1 MIILRFF
8 DSRARA
14 LLVVAPLSAS
24 IFFSGCASTI
34 TPQLFPAPI
43 AVPAQKSEL
52 STSMVDCSK
61 YPESLRTINGRT
73 DEQKAQSW
81 SFDGQERLC
90 RSRMRADLLR
100 QAYVGAVVDQSAERN
115 VINIVLL
122 AIGGS
127 TGYQLLRHGLSGNT
141 AILPYLAAAGGAV
154 YGYAALT
161 QSEAK
166 QIVYLTGA
174 EALTCIYAAS
184 DELQI
189 SPAELGAI
197 VDGDTNLRK
206 SVNTLRTRVGIVL
219 AKDYERPDRCKTKAA
234 SPSTCETGAQGAGK
248 KLYDAARPNG
258 CSDRPAAKTCDGRL
272 AAAAAALEPEI
283 KEAEDLLSQ
292 VTMKLSEIER
302 NGGRVYTA
310 TDSVSYAIGRE
321 VLKTEASAATVLT
334 TLQSMRGVISQLM
347 GSAQS
352 GTKLPGAAPA
362 RASHSQFEVE
372 LNELRNAKARVRE
385 HERTLSARLK
395 AFPDKMS
402 ACQGPETM
410 ARITVSPNV
419 EQLTLV
425 PERPFTLLAT
435 GSNATPSVNLLG
447 DSTNAVDLQPKVNGN
462 QLEAVLTL
470 KKADRDVAA
479 TLQFSAPGAVSVS
492 VPLVYYKPLK
502 PSAK

>member
-1 MIILRFF
+1 MSLRFF
-8 DSRARA
+8 DSRSCIH
-14 LLVVAPLSAS
+14 LVVAPLSAS
-24 IFFSGCASTI
+24 ILFSGCASTI
-34 TPQLFPAPI
+34 SPQLFPAPI
-43 AVPAQKSEL
+43 AVPAQESEL
-52 STSMVDCSK
+52 SSSMADCSK
-61 YPESLRTINGRT
+61 YPERLSAINGRT
-73 DEQKAQSW
+73 DEQNVQSW

-100 QAYVGAVVDQSAERN
+100 QAYVRAVIDQSAERN
-115 VINIVLL
+115 VLNTLL
-122 AIGGS
+122 LGIGGA

-141 AILPYLAAAGGAV
+141 ATLRYLAAAGGTV
-154 YGYAALT
+154 YGYATLT
-161 QSEAK
+161 QSQAR

-189 SPAELGAI
+189 SPAELYAI
-197 VDGDTNLRK
+197 VKDDAKLRE
-206 SVNTLRTRVGIVL
+206 SVNKLRMKVGNLL
-219 AKDYERPDRCKTKAA
+219 AEDYKRPDRCKTKAA
-234 SPSTCETGAQGAGK
+234 SPSTCETGAKGAGK
-248 KLYDAARPNG
+248 RLYDAARPDG

-272 AAAAAALEPEI
+272 AAAAAALEPEV
-283 KEAEDLLSQ
+283 KEAEELLAQ

-302 NGGRVYTA
+302 IGGRVHTA
-310 TDSVSYAIGRE
+310 TDSVSYAISRE

-372 LNELRNAKARVRE
+372 LNVLRNAKARVRE

-410 ARITVSPNV
+410 AQISVSPNV

-447 DSTNAVDLQPKVNGN
+447 DPANAVNLQSKVTGN
-462 QLEAVLTL
+462 QVEAVLTL

-479 TLQFSAPGAVSVS
+479 SLQFSVPGAVSVS
-492 VPLVYYKPLK
+492 VPLVYYRPLK
-502 PSAK
+502 PGVK